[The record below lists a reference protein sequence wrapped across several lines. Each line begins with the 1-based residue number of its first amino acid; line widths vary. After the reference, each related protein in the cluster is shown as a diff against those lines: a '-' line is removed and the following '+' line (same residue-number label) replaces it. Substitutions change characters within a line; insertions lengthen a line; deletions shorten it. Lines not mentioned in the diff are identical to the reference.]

1 MVFQHTYED
10 LRVNQEARKLVESI
24 PGIEDILDTLK
35 EYHYGVYKKGNK
47 SIVLAP
53 DDVVKYQTGTC
64 IDVHIYI
71 ARELLKLNYETK
83 LLYLGNFKDLKNSVL
98 HLTPIFKYQNKWYN
112 LEYTWRKYKKL
123 HGPFESKEEVIS
135 VIKKNFITE
144 YKEYTEENVI
154 SHIDKLIKML
164 PKEIDTFV
172 SKLSKM

>member
-1 MVFQHTYED
+1 MLFQHTYED
-10 LRVNQEARKLVESI
+10 IRVNQEAKKLVESI
-24 PGIEDILDTLK
+24 PGIEEILDTLK
-35 EYHYGVYKKGNK
+35 EYTYGIYKKGKK

-71 ARELLKLNYETK
+71 ARELLKLKYETK

-98 HLTPIFKYQNKWYN
+98 HLTPIFKYQDKWYN
-112 LEYTWRKYKKL
+112 LERTWSKYKKL
-123 HGPFESKEEVIS
+123 HGPFESKEEVIDF
-135 VIKKNFITE
+135 VKNNFKKE
-144 YKEYTEENVI
+144 YKEYTEENLI

-172 SKLSKM
+172 SKLSKI